1 MNPDLFRVFLCLLFA
16 DLLEAG
22 AGVIEKQLDLL
33 ERRRGEGDQ
42 ADALVGWALVLYE
55 HASVDGV
62 LHVLHRCAP
71 ADVGHQVVQI
81 GLWFGWLFAGQP
93 HLRKQVAV
101 VQIAEAGVSEGF
113 GPETVDGKNRL
124 RGLGAVIVTF
134 AHGYARIP

>member
-1 MNPDLFRVFLCLLFA
+1 MNPDLLRVFLCLLFA
-16 DLLEAG
+16 DFSEAG
-22 AGVIEKQLDLL
+22 AGMIEEPLDLFQC
-33 ERRRGEGDQ
+33 RCGEGDQ
-42 ADALVGWALVLYE
+42 ADALVGWALVFCQ

-62 LHVLHRCAP
+62 LHVLHRCAS

-101 VQIAEAGVSEGF
+101 VQIAEAGVGKGF
-113 GPETVDGKNRL
+113 GPETVDGKYRL
-124 RGLGAVIVTF
+124 RCLDAVIVTF